1 MPTTMADTLLRLLT
15 WVSPAFPTG
24 GFAWSHGL
32 EWAVEADDVK
42 DAETL
47 CDWLAALLAHGSGR
61 NDAILARAGYRAHG
75 EALREV
81 AAFAAAIAPS
91 RELHGETLEQGA
103 AFLRAA
109 APWMPDE
116 LAAAFEAAG
125 PVVHPV
131 VLGALAASHGIAED
145 DAVGAWL
152 HGFVANLVSAGVR
165 LVPLGQSAGL
175 AVQHALEPAIAAT
188 VAATRDLTLEDVGG
202 CCLGAEIASM
212 RHETQYTRLFRS

>member
-1 MPTTMADTLLRLLT
+1 MADPLLLLLT

-32 EWAVEADDVK
+32 EFAVESGDVTDAD
-42 DAETL
+42 TL
-47 CDWLAALLAHGSGR
+47 RGWLAALLAHGSGR
-61 NDAILARAGYRAHG
+61 NDAILLRAGYHARG
-75 EALREV
+75 EALRDV
-81 AAFAAAIAPS
+81 AAFAAAVAPS
-91 RELHGETLEQGA
+91 RELSAETLEQGA

-109 APWMPDE
+109 TPWMPAELASE
-116 LAAAFEAAG
+116 LAAAG
-125 PVVHPV
+125 PVAHPV
-131 VLGALAASHGIAED
+131 ALGALAASHGIAEEE
-145 DAVGAWL
+145 ALAAWL

-188 VAATRDLTLEDVGG
+188 VAATRHLTLEDIGG
-202 CCLGAEIASM
+202 CCLRTEIASM